1 MAKLKVNGVTDTSGN
16 QYGFRNGQI
25 IQVRNYMYTDIYED
39 TSTDER
45 DLPGILGNGLAG
57 IKTHSN
63 RNHIQFEAT
72 IHAGQNDTWRCTGYR
87 VYWRVGQSGS
97 WNALNSANFTST
109 TYVAGTSGHSRATST
124 IAQFDP
130 VAGSSASVGDNV
142 YFKISFE
149 GHNDGNGLHINK
161 NMSTNSTAQEN
172 AYSFASTMTLSELW
186 RDS

>member
-39 TSTDER
+39 STTSER

-63 RNHIQFEAT
+63 RNHVQFEAT
-72 IHAGQNDTWRCTGYR
+72 IHAGQNDTWRTQGYR

-109 TYVAGTSGHSRATST
+109 TYIEGSNGHCRSTST
-124 IAQFDP
+124 IARFDP

-149 GHNDGNGLHINK
+149 GHDNGNGLHINK
-161 NMSTNSTAQEN
+161 NSSQNTTAQEN
-172 AYSFASTMTLSELW
+172 SFSVASTMTLSELW

>member
-1 MAKLKVNGVTDTSGN
+1 MAKLKANSVTDTSGN

-25 IQVRNYMYTDIYED
+25 IQVRNYVYTDIYED
-39 TSTDER
+39 TTTSER
-45 DLPGILGNGLAG
+45 DLPGILVNGLAG
-57 IKTHSN
+57 IKTDSN

-72 IHAGQNDTWRCTGYR
+72 IHAGQNDTWRTTGFR

-109 TYVAGTSGHSRATST
+109 TYISGSHGHSRSTST

-161 NMSTNSTAQEN
+161 NHSSSTTAQEN
-172 AYSFASTMTLSELW
+172 SYSFASTMTLSELW

>member
-39 TSTDER
+39 TTTSER

-72 IHAGQNDTWRCTGYR
+72 IHAGQNATWRCTGSVYR
-87 VYWRVGQSGS
+87 P
-97 WNALNSANFTST
+97 LSAQ
-109 TYVAGTSGHSRATST
+109 V
-124 IAQFDP
+124 
-130 VAGSSASVGDNV
+130 
-142 YFKISFE
+142 
-149 GHNDGNGLHINK
+149 
-161 NMSTNSTAQEN
+161 
-172 AYSFASTMTLSELW
+172 
-186 RDS
+186 

>member
-1 MAKLKVNGVTDTSGN
+1 MAKLKTNGITDTSGN

-39 TSTDER
+39 STTSER

-63 RNHIQFEAT
+63 RNWIQFEAT
-72 IHAGQNDTWRCTGYR
+72 IQAGQNDTWRTTGYR
-87 VYWRVGQSGS
+87 VYYRVGQSGS
-97 WNALNSANFTST
+97 WNALNNAAFTAT
-109 TYVAGTSGHSRATST
+109 TYIEGTSGHSRSTST
-124 IAQFDP
+124 IARFDP
-130 VAGSSASVGDNV
+130 AAGSSASVGDNV

-161 NMSTNSTAQEN
+161 NSASNTTAQEN
-172 AYSFASTMTLSELW
+172 SYSVASTMTLSELW